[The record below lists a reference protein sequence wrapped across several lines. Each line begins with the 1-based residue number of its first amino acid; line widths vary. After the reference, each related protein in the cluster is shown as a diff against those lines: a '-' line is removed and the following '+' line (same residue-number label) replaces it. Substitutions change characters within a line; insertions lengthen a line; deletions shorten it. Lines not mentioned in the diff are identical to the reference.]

1 MRILK
6 TIIKAFKKYKNRN
19 LTELWLLERALTRTQ
34 NTLNS
39 MQEEGYLH
47 CCPGCFYGQ
56 AFVDLCLK
64 EERQKEWLN
73 ILKKKHEN
81 L

>member
-19 LTELWLLERALTRTQ
+19 LTELWLLERALIRTQ
-34 NTLNS
+34 NTLDS

-47 CCPGCFYGQ
+47 CCPSCFYGKK
-56 AFVDLCLK
+56 FVDLCLK
-64 EERQKEWLN
+64 EKRQQEWLD
-73 ILKKKHEN
+73 ILKKKYES